1 MNQRRDDGY
10 RDVRAVIYRDIARVV
25 VILALL
31 AAVIYV
37 ASMRSQE
44 WQLKALGVKTG
55 VLKQNSTATIYR
67 NGDELSIVPRGANS
81 VVAAKIEL
89 TATRVFYGTIKV
101 PEIVADVFEAEQ
113 TTTTT
118 TILFLHPEVAETDV
132 SEFIRT
138 DKALSRSV
146 MMPGIGAFAPPT
158 RPAVRPARLGWVMW
172 KYAKLPFWIGVALLA
187 LAFWLLR
194 PRFPRMLRRAR
205 RGHCWKCNYDLDN
218 TLPTCPECGSKAWRS
233 SFALFRRVPLRDS
246 PTL

>member
-1 MNQRRDDGY
+1 MDDGY
-10 RDVRAVIYRDIARVV
+10 RAVRAVIYRDIARVV

-31 AAVIYV
+31 AAVLW
-37 ASMRSQE
+37 AWTTPAQE

-101 PEIVADVFEAEQ
+101 PEIVADVFEAEH

-118 TILFLHPEVAETDV
+118 TILSLHPEVAEGDIA
-132 SEFIRT
+132 EFIRT
-138 DKALSRSV
+138 DNNFSRSV
-146 MMPGIGAFAPPT
+146 MMPGIGVFAPPT
-158 RPAVRPARLGWVMW
+158 RPAVRPAHLGWVMW

-187 LAFWLLR
+187 VVLWLLR

-218 TLPTCPECGSKAWRS
+218 TLPTCPECGSKAWTS
-233 SFALFRRVPLRDS
+233 SFDIFRRVPLRDS
-246 PTL
+246 PTA